1 MKKKIEKNKKQKSK
15 KMNKK
20 TILFVIGTIIAL
32 LAIIVLSLYL
42 IKKPRYEKISFSYE
56 VQINEKNDE
65 VRDKYEVD
73 AYLKNWK
80 VEKTEVVIT
89 YYGKDDAERKKVA
102 EYYYELMKEQDKY
115 ENLEIDGI
123 TLKYKSFDD
132 QSKNKTKEEIERS
145 YTKSKMYKNFKWEE

>member
-1 MKKKIEKNKKQKSK
+1 MKKKVEKNNKKKIS
-15 KMNKK
+15 KK
-20 TILFVIGTIIAL
+20 TILYILGTIIAL
-32 LAIIVLSLYL
+32 LAIVFLSLYL
-42 IKKPRYEKISFSYE
+42 IKKPRYEEISFSYE

-73 AYLKNWK
+73 AYLKNGK

-102 EYYYELMKEQDKY
+102 EYYYELMKDQDKY
-115 ENLEIDGI
+115 EDLELDGI